1 MSLNNDNETTL
12 DCTTKENNT
21 SKVEIDICKENEEFN
36 LMKNKIEEQNH
47 IIEEL
52 QTNIDNLDK
61 TNDENDAFIK
71 RLLKD

>member
-1 MSLNNDNETTL
+1 MSINNDNDSTL
-12 DCTTKENNT
+12 DCTIKENNI
-21 SKVEIDICKENEEFN
+21 SKVDFDISKENEEFN

-61 TNDENDAFIK
+61 TTDENDAFIK